1 MWYIANSKDGGGL
14 DMVVNNEGFSV
25 PCLAS
30 IPTAKSIVDKNTQE
44 IFCPSQL

>member
-25 PCLAS
+25 PRLAS